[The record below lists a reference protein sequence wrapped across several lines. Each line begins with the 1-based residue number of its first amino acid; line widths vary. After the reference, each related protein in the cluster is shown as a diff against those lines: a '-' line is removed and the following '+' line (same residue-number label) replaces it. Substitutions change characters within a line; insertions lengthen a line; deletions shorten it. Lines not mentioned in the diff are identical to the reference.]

1 MDDNTPVKVW
11 EGEKLGAITNRMTHC
26 CESANHAG
34 GHTASRLT
42 NLKWTTTHSCVSLGR
57 GGLKRISFF
66 SENVTDPKFYP
77 FIP

>member
-42 NLKWTTTHSCVSLGR
+42 NLKWTTTQLR
-57 GGLKRISFF
+57 
-66 SENVTDPKFYP
+66 
-77 FIP
+77 